1 METNKEYL
9 LKSQYYL
16 FYVITL
22 HRSLGKTVIKFEVSA
37 CLTYLYKNLIT
48 CDKYIPLC
56 NVLEK
61 KNALNWLGL
70 YVVLKCVQIGWVLCG
85 VSKLLIFHNNYVK
98 SVIFFFFFVTLQT
111 NKRIKRT

>member
-61 KNALNWLGL
+61 KKCFKLVGSICGIKMCSNWLGL
-70 YVVLKCVQIGWVLCG
+70 MWCKLVVNIPQ
-85 VSKLLIFHNNYVK
+85 
-98 SVIFFFFFVTLQT
+98 
-111 NKRIKRT
+111 